1 MKTLKRLLFFTAGIC
16 LLIACSKSDQFL
28 GDDSFGNNLKNSQN
42 GSVID
47 FKYTPG
53 TSYELTGL
61 ALYKTWTVKE
71 GTVIQDNK
79 LECIGTLEF
88 LEGRNF
94 IYTFQEL
101 RENGNAAQFYG
112 KISASG
118 TLTFQFPSPLFVDPV
133 KGPFYITDVIKS
145 HTCISKIWGPGVN
158 KGTLYFNGKFDGNR
172 FTAEAKFMALVDES
186 CPDLFN
192 PVYNGQVHWIF
203 GYDLTVVE

>member
-28 GDDSFGNNLKNSQN
+28 GDDSFGNNLNNSQN
-42 GSVID
+42 GSVIN

-79 LECIGTLEF
+79 LECTGTLEF

-94 IYTFQEL
+94 KFAFAEI
-101 RENGNAAQFYG
+101 RPGGNSMVYYG
-112 KISASG
+112 KISSSG
-118 TLTFQFPSPLFVDPV
+118 VLTFQFPAPLIP
-133 KGPFYITDVIKS
+133 GTEFYITDVIKS
-145 HTCISKIWGPGVN
+145 HGCVKKIWGPGIN
-158 KGTLYFNGKFDGNR
+158 EGTLFFNGKFDGNR

-186 CPDLFN
+186 CPDLLN
-192 PVYNGQVHWIF
+192 PVYNGPVHWIF
-203 GYDLTVVE
+203 GYDLTVAE